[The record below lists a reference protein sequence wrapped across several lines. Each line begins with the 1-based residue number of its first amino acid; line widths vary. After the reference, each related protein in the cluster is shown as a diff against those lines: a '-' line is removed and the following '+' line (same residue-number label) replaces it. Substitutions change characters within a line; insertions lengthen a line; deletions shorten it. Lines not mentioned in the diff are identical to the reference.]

1 MIKITKN
8 TDGSGTM
15 TIDIKGN
22 AEEIAQEYAALTL
35 KLNDTWPIIL
45 SRAQWYLEDI
55 LELRKEVD
63 NDKTDKHNNR

>member
-22 AEEIAQEYAALTL
+22 AEEIAQEYCALTL
-35 KLNDTWPIIL
+35 KLNDTWPSIL

-63 NDKTDKHNNR
+63 NDKTDIDNN